1 VAGKSRSIF
10 GGNYFQRLLEII
22 FYRYFGRNHQKFL
35 DRQKYFWP
43 TFGGFFLSTENNTN
57 LFSAVFLA
65 AEN

>member
-1 VAGKSRSIF
+1 VVGKSRSIF

-22 FYRYFGRNHQKFL
+22 FDRYFRRNRQKFL

-43 TFGGFFLSTENNTN
+43 TFSGFFLSAENNTD
-57 LFSAVFLA
+57 LFSVVFLA